1 MNKIKNN
8 FIGRLMES
16 SSSSNHKENNENTC
30 TNINL
35 KGKLND
41 LF

>member
-16 SSSSNHKENNENTC
+16 SSSSNHKENNDTC
-30 TNINL
+30 TNIL